1 MRKLMVAIDGS
12 EHAERALE
20 KAISISASH
29 DDAYIDLVYAV
40 DGDQSKSDIL
50 HYGDSDTA
58 RYKREKMLE
67 KNAEKARQ
75 EGIHVSIEILHGSPA
90 ETLISFAN
98 SREYDLVLVGSRGR
112 NKLQTMLLGS
122 VSHKLVKY
130 IDAPV
135 MVIK

>member
-1 MRKLMVAIDGS
+1 MKKIMVAIDGS
-12 EHAERALE
+12 EHAERALQ
-20 KAISISASH
+20 KAISITASPEESS
-29 DDAYIDLVYAV
+29 IDLVYVV
-40 DGDQSKSDIL
+40 DGDKSKSDVL

-67 KNAEKARQ
+67 KNADIARQ
-75 EGIHVSIEILHGSPA
+75 KGIQVSIEILHGDPA

-98 SREYDLVLVGSRGR
+98 SKSYDLVLVGSRGR

-135 MVIK
+135 MVVK